1 MTSAE
6 NAKIAIYWD
15 FENIHACLI
24 DREYGRE
31 EYINNRYRPQ
41 PPIVQIEPV
50 IDYAASLGDVVI
62 HKAYCNWQF
71 FGRYQE
77 SLNSSGMD
85 LIQIFPRG
93 WNAKNGADISLALD
107 ALTDTQQHSHITHVL
122 IISNDTDFVSL
133 AQKVKQS
140 GRTIIGIGLPEANRF
155 WQSSCNEFKQYDALC
170 ELARE
175 PIASAEIPNA
185 AVPDENS
192 AKEAV
197 QPPVNNLETARTVLV
212 KCLRQIVDRYG
223 ESRIPKTSVKS
234 FMKRLDPAFD
244 ERGLGFSNFSAFL
257 QDFPDLVVN
266 VDPQHI
272 ALVVIGEQSTTLPL
286 TLDGNTPEG
295 TEVNRTPLEDLAFE
309 PEVQESAD
317 GENGSSPI

>member
-107 ALTDTQQHSHITHVL
+107 ALTDAQQHSHITHVL

-133 AQKVKQS
+133 AQKVNS
-140 GRTIIGIGLPEANRF
+140 
-155 WQSSCNEFKQYDALC
+155 
-170 ELARE
+170 LAERSLV
-175 PIASAEIPNA
+175 SACQ
-185 AVPDENS
+185 
-192 AKEAV
+192 K
-197 QPPVNNLETARTVLV
+197 
-212 KCLRQIVDRYG
+212 QIVSGNRAA
-223 ESRIPKTSVKS
+223 TS
-234 FMKRLDPAFD
+234 
-244 ERGLGFSNFSAFL
+244 SNNTTPCASWLVSPQSLMAFL
-257 QDFPDLVVN
+257 D
-266 VDPQHI
+266 
-272 ALVVIGEQSTTLPL
+272 
-286 TLDGNTPEG
+286 
-295 TEVNRTPLEDLAFE
+295 RR
-309 PEVQESAD
+309 
-317 GENGSSPI
+317 

>member
-1 MTSAE
+1 MTTAE

-31 EYINNRYRPQ
+31 EYVNNRYRPQ

-107 ALTDTQQHSHITHVL
+107 ALTDAQQHSHITHVL

-175 PIASAEIPNA
+175 PAILDGISGSQVTN
-185 AVPDENS
+185 ENPS
-192 AKEAV
+192 NDTAQA
-197 QPPVNNLETARTVLV
+197 PVNNLETARSILAKT
-212 KCLRQIVDRYG
+212 LRQVIDRFG
-223 ESRIPKTSVKS
+223 DSRIPKASVKAL
-234 FMKRLDPAFD
+234 MKRLDPAFD
-244 ERGLGFSNFSAFL
+244 ERGLGFSSFSAFL
-257 QDFPDLVVN
+257 QHFPDLVLT

-272 ALVVIGEQSTTLPL
+272 AFVIIDEQNAVVSLEPSEIM
-286 TLDGNTPEG
+286 PEE
-295 TEVNRTPLEDLAFE
+295 TDNNENQPNPVLEVETQIPM
-309 PEVQESAD
+309 D
-317 GENGSSPI
+317 GENDETPA

>member
-1 MTSAE
+1 MTTAE

-170 ELARE
+170 ELAHE
-175 PIASAEIPNA
+175 PMVSTGMPESQTAVESA
-185 AVPDENS
+185 PDDT
-192 AKEAV
+192 A
-197 QPPVNNLETARTVLV
+197 QTPVNNLETARSILV
-212 KCLRQIVDRYG
+212 KCVRQIVDRYG
-223 ESRIPKTSVKS
+223 EGRIPKTSVKLL
-234 FMKRLDPAFD
+234 MKRLDPAFD
-244 ERGLGFSNFSAFL
+244 ERGLGFFNFSAFL
-257 QDFPDLVVN
+257 QHFPDLVVN
-266 VDPQHI
+266 LDPQHI
-272 ALVVIGEQSTTLPL
+272 SLVVAEEQRVTLSPIP
-286 TLDGNTPEG
+286 DGNVPET
-295 TEVNRTPLEDLAFE
+295 TEDNEAPIASETV
-309 PEVQESAD
+309 VQEPSG
-317 GENGSSPI
+317 GENGDMPT